1 MMKKGIP
8 IESCEQCKFRL
19 SGLKDGTEVFSCSVI
34 RGNLGQKDMTLKEW
48 IKIDDKHKEAFTAFT
63 MKGETEFFPDCP
75 FPDWGA

>member
-19 SGLKDGTEVFSCSVI
+19 SGLKDGKEVFSCSVI
-34 RGNLGQKDMTLKEW
+34 RGIINRKDKSITAWWKE
-48 IKIDDKHKEAFTAFT
+48 DDKHKEEFTAFT
-63 MKGETEFFPDCP
+63 MKGETDFFPDCP